1 MLRGL
6 FTRRYF
12 VSCLGGTA
20 VAWPIAARAEQATM
34 PVIVFLHPGTSEI
47 GGRDV
52 AAFRKGLEVR
62 VACDLRRMSR
72 ISRPSRVRKIRSCRR

>member
-34 PVIVFLHPGTSEI
+34 RTPCFL
-47 GGRDV
+47 
-52 AAFRKGLEVR
+52 A
-62 VACDLRRMSR
+62 
-72 ISRPSRVRKIRSCRR
+72 SRVSPLIAACKSFASVGR